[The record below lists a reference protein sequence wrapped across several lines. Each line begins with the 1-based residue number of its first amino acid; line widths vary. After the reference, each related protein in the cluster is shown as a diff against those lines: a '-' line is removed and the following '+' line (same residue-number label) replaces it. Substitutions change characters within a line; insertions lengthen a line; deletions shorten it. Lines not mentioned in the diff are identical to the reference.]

1 MKPNRHLV
9 SLAVCLWALA
19 APLGPA
25 FAGSLTPAA
34 NCAGGRFISTAEVVQ
49 RQNWVE
55 HSPTIYERKETF
67 VRLPNWLGRFTVVHA
82 SQGFVLSGE
91 ERVGAWT
98 PVTVAPSVTVTLRA
112 FGRSLYWGFGLPVV
126 RETKACR
133 DLNGNLYVR

>member
-1 MKPNRHLV
+1 MKPHRLLGY
-9 SLAVCLWALA
+9 LAVCVWALA
-19 APLGPA
+19 APFGTAHAGPR
-25 FAGSLTPAA
+25 PAVMS
-34 NCAGGRFISTAEVVQ
+34 CAGGRFISTAEALQ

-55 HSPTIYERKETF
+55 HSPIIYERKETF

-82 SQGFVLSGE
+82 SQGYVLSGE

-98 PVTVAPSVTVTLRA
+98 PVTVAPSVTITLRA
-112 FGRSLYWGFGLPVV
+112 FGRSLYWGLGLPVV